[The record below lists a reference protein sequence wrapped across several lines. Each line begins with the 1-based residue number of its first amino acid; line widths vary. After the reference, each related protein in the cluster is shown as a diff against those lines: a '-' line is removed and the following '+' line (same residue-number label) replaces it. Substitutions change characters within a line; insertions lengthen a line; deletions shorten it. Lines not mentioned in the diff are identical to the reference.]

1 MRKKR
6 LLLHLFL
13 VAVSVLALMP
23 FAWMVSSSFMTRADV
38 LARRLL
44 PQALHW
50 ATYAEAWRDAQFG
63 LYFKNSLILSSLQ
76 VLGICTTGSL
86 AAYSLARLS
95 FPGKNLLFLLIL
107 STLMI
112 PQSVTLVPNV
122 LIVTWLDQHTPIP
135 WINNWPALTVPFMCN
150 AFAIFLLRQFFA
162 VIPWDFWDAARVDG
176 AGHLRFLLQIVV
188 PMSKAPLV
196 TIAMLSFMGAW
207 NALAWPLLVTNTPDW
222 RPLSVGLLNLVEE
235 AGVELQLQMAG
246 ATISILPILIVYAFI
261 QRQFT
266 ESIMQSGI
274 KG

>member
-1 MRKKR
+1 MRKSR
-6 LLLHLFL
+6 LPLHLFL
-13 VAVSVLALMP
+13 ILVSVLALLP
-23 FAWMVSSSFMTRADV
+23 FAWMISSSFMTRADV
-38 LARRLL
+38 LARRIL

-50 ATYAEAWRDAQFG
+50 ATYNEAWHDAQFG
-63 LYFKNSLILSSLQ
+63 LYFRNSLILSSLQ
-76 VLGICTTGSL
+76 VLGICLTGSL

-95 FPGKNLLFLLIL
+95 FPGKNLLFLAIL

-122 LIVTWLDQHTPIP
+122 LLVTWLDQHTPLA

-162 VIPWDFWDAARVDG
+162 VIPGDFWDAARVDG
-176 AGHLRFLLQIVV
+176 AGHLRFLVQVVV

-196 TIAMLSFMGAW
+196 TIGMLSFMGAW

-246 ATISILPILIVYAFI
+246 ATISILPIILAYALI
-261 QRQFT
+261 QKQFT